1 MKKQNG
7 FSLVELMMVL
17 AVIAIIATI
26 AVPSYQNS
34 MMKAS
39 RHEAMVT
46 LLDIM
51 RAQEDYYASNFEY
64 TTTLSYI
71 GYTGT
76 VTAGDD
82 RYVITAS
89 KCDGG
94 EDLDQCIKLTANAQ
108 TGKTIDGKLEL
119 DSRGT
124 RKRGGV
130 LGWSI

>member
-76 VTAGDD
+76 VTAGGD

-89 KCDGG
+89 NVMVVK
-94 EDLDQCIKLTANAQ
+94 I
-108 TGKTIDGKLEL
+108 
-119 DSRGT
+119 
-124 RKRGGV
+124 
-130 LGWSI
+130 